1 MTQLGYRLQYFVQ
14 TAWRG
19 LRSSLLPSGVAVL
32 TIAIALGL
40 MGGFGLLVLN
50 MQGLLERFG
59 EDLQVSVYLAADVS
73 KERTQEIDAT
83 LKSVES
89 VQRVEYV
96 SREEALKRFLA
107 VAGENAAM
115 LDGLD
120 ENPLPASFVLTLAP
134 EKRTKQDMTI
144 VVESLR
150 GLPDIED
157 ITYGADWVES
167 YTRAIGFVRWL
178 AAGLGGVL
186 AFATVMIVA
195 NTIRLAVYARR
206 DEIEILSLVGASRIF
221 VSVPFL
227 LEGMLQGLLGGLSA
241 IGILYFAFRLVL
253 PEIQS
258 GLQLLVGLATPHF
271 FGPSE
276 MLLLVACGVGL
287 GWFGSLLA
295 LIGGYRH

>member
-19 LRSSLLPSGVAVL
+19 LRSSLLPSGVSVL
-32 TIAIALGL
+32 TIAVALSL

-59 EDLQVSVYLAADVS
+59 EDLQVSVYLEADLAQ
-73 KERTQEIDAT
+73 ERVRELEST
-83 LKSVES
+83 LKSVEG

-96 SREEALKRFLA
+96 SPERALERFVS
-107 VAGENAAM
+107 VAGGHAGLIE
-115 LDGLD
+115 GLD
-120 ENPLPASFVLTLAP
+120 HNPLPASFVLTLAP
-134 EKRTKQDMTI
+134 EKRTKQDMAI
-144 VVESLR
+144 VVESLQ
-150 GLPDIED
+150 GLPGIED
-157 ITYGADWVES
+157 LVYGADWVEG

-186 AFATVMIVA
+186 VFATVMIVA

-227 LEGMLQGLLGGLSA
+227 LEGILQGLLGGLLA
-241 IGILYFAFRLVL
+241 LGILYAGFRLAL
-253 PEIQS
+253 PEIQH
-258 GLQLLVGLATPHF
+258 GLQLLVGLATPSF
-271 FGPSE
+271 FGLGD
-276 MLLLVACGVGL
+276 MALLVACGVGL
-287 GWFGSLLA
+287 GCFGSLLA